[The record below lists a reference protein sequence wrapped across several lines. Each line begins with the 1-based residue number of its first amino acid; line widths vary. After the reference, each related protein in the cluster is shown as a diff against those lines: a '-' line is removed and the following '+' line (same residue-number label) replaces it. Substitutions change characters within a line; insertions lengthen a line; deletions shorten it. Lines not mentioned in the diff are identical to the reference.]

1 MFRIDDAWEEGK
13 RIVGACD
20 DATFLSWCGDVV
32 SMIANKGDFEGWKYN
47 FDICTVGCACASGGT
62 CLNTT
67 NTTGCMSDC
76 VSPTP
81 RCCGQQCIT
90 LPREVETVL
99 AVNFDGHP
107 SLGTGQL
114 YNFHLNGSGDI
125 NKGNCTRIWQDLG
138 ANFCT
143 IKDLVIPSKVVVYL
157 DSPADNG
164 KQFIIYGY
172 DSNGRQL
179 QRTIGGATLK
189 GYQVPTLFGYA
200 IPDAGAPEIA
210 RITGI
215 YKEVTVGA
223 MRLSTIDDSGPS
235 TGVTLGIYE
244 PDETLPQ
251 YRRIQLKRKACWVRV
266 AAMKKNPKFTSRFDH
281 VPLQSRL
288 GFFLGLQARKY
299 YRDKDIANAHAF
311 EADATRLEVEAQMK
325 LTAGLYNT
333 PQIVVHDVQGLR
345 DKSDYNIV

>member
-1 MFRIDDAWEEGK
+1 
-13 RIVGACD
+13 
-20 DATFLSWCGDVV
+20 
-32 SMIANKGDFEGWKYN
+32 
-47 FDICTVGCACASGGT
+47 
-62 CLNTT
+62 
-67 NTTGCMSDC
+67 
-76 VSPTP
+76 
-81 RCCGQQCIT
+81 
-90 LPREVETVL
+90 L

-288 GFFLGLQARKY
+288 GFFLALQARKY